1 MKKHKYYLWVD
12 TETAGLLFD
21 DQGTPLPGQL
31 MELSAI
37 LTDTN
42 FNTIF
47 EKNWVVKF
55 DSKMVDAMQTDTLD
69 LLTNNNLID
78 DCKKSEITET
88 QVDNELMSMI
98 NQYTKNKDKIMLAGN
113 SVYCDKEVIRR
124 SCPQTFERIYYRV
137 FDVSSVKELLLTV
150 DKQVV
155 YDTQNKKQYLH
166 RAMPD
171 IKESLNEIKDYWVT
185 FEDVISSYR

>member
-21 DQGTPLPGQL
+21 EQGTPLPGQL

-47 EKNWVVKF
+47 EKNWIVKF
-55 DSKMVDAMQTDTLD
+55 DSKMVDAMQQDTLD
-69 LLTNNNLID
+69 LLTNNNLIN
-78 DCKKSEITET
+78 DCKNSKLTEDE
-88 QVDNELMSMI
+88 VDNELI
-98 NQYTKNKDKIMLAGN
+98 NLINENTKDKDEVMLAGN

-150 DKQVV
+150 DKKVV
-155 YDTQNKKQYLH
+155 YNAQNKKQYLH

-171 IKESLNEIKDYWVT
+171 IKESIAEMKDYWIT

>member
-21 DQGTPLPGQL
+21 EQGTPLPGQL

-47 EKNWVVKF
+47 EKNWIVKF
-55 DSKMVDAMQTDTLD
+55 DSKMVDAMQQDTLD

-78 DCKKSEITET
+78 DCKHSKLTEDE
-88 QVDNELMSMI
+88 VDNELI
-98 NQYTKNKDKIMLAGN
+98 NLINENTKDKDEVMLAGN

-150 DKQVV
+150 DKKVV
-155 YDTQNKKQYLH
+155 YNAQNKKQYLH

-171 IKESLNEIKDYWVT
+171 IKESIAEMKDYWIT